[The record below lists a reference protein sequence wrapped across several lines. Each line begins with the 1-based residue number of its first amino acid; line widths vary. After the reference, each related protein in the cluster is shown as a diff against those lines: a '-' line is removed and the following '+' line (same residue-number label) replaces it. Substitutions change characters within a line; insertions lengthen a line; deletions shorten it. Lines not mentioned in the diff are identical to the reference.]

1 MWPYGCIC
9 YINYDLNTRHLVVFP
24 ARYHPWAS
32 ALADHVFKQDRV
44 LRPKVAMFVVDEGHN
59 ILKVTEKLT
68 QGLDAKGCFWSEPRP
83 KE

>member
-1 MWPYGCIC
+1 MYRKIFFRYNK
-9 YINYDLNTRHLVVFP
+9 YIYWKKKNIASSLGR
-24 ARYHPWAS
+24 AS
-32 ALADHVFKQDRV
+32 ALADHLFKQDRV

-59 ILKVTEKLT
+59 ILKVSEKLT